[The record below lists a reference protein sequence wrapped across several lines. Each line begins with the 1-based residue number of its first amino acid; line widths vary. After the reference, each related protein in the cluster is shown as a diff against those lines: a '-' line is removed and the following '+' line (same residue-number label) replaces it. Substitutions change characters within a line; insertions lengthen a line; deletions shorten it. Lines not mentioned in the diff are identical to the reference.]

1 MTLLPKEWF
10 NKVCYTVNA
19 SYFQLAK
26 SGWGFSDK
34 KWLVD
39 NHFDIQVDYYIGFL
53 ALKSTCCRTYPMGRF
68 HQNMRAAFRPT
79 FLPDFFVEF
88 LSDYFCQTLL
98 LAKFDAFCGEWRLAN
113 GAQIWQ
119 ISTYIVGINIV
130 DEIEWRFFRRLLC
143 AGEFLLGAQSLVKL
157 TPEVHRLII
166 QSRFGNPPNNQF
178 N

>member
-1 MTLLPKEWF
+1 MLHCKK
-10 NKVCYTVNA
+10 NDA
-19 SYFQLAK
+19 SYFPLAK
-26 SGWGFSDK
+26 SGWDFSDK

-98 LAKFDAFCGEWRLAN
+98 LAKFDAFCGERRLAN
-113 GAQIWQ
+113 GAPIWR
-119 ISTYIVGINIV
+119 ISTYVSGINII
-130 DEIEWRFFRRLLC
+130 DEIELRIFCQTPC
-143 AGEFLLGAQSLVKL
+143 AGVFLLGAQSLVKL
-157 TPEVHRLII
+157 TPDGRFII
-166 QSRFGNPPNNQF
+166 L
-178 N
+178 